1 MKIVFTLQGDGRDGL
16 VDRRF
21 GRADTFLIY
30 NSETD
35 ERQLVAN
42 AAVDAAMGAGLKAAE
57 NIVALGA
64 VALVTGECGVKALH
78 ALHRAGVKVYSTD
91 STTFD
96 DALEDLRQGN
106 LREAQPA

>member
-1 MKIVFTLQGDGRDGL
+1 MSVKN
-16 VDRRF
+16 
-21 GRADTFLIY
+21 
-30 NSETD
+30 NSF
-35 ERQLVAN
+35 VA
-42 AAVDAAMGAGLKAAE
+42 AAALALGVTVAAGFPVAEGMLNDVPVAGLKAAE
-57 NIVALGA
+57 TIVALGA

>member
-16 VDRRF
+16 IDRRF
-21 GRADTFLIY
+21 GRAETFLLY

-42 AAVDAAMGAGLKAAE
+42 TAVDAAMGAGLKAAE

-91 STTFD
+91 STTFA

-106 LREAQPA
+106 LHEAKPA

>member
-57 NIVALGA
+57 NIVAL
-64 VALVTGECGVKALH
+64 VTGECGVKALH

-91 STTFD
+91 STSFD
-96 DALEDLRQGN
+96 DALEDLRQGS